1 MVIWMADK
9 TREGATA
16 FDYPFNRIWKS
27 FFLVSRDANQQS
39 QFVVRKKKSFFVWNK
54 KLEKILFVVEIVD
67 QKIEVNK
74 FLFFLKPNQFVFVK
88 SICVSIDD
96 DDDDDVVSNHW
107 IGVSHRNCKTQ
118 LGQIFGDKV

>member
-1 MVIWMADK
+1 MPIS
-9 TREGATA
+9 
-16 FDYPFNRIWKS
+16 NRNLSCERKSLFLFETKNWK
-27 FFLVSRDANQQS
+27 
-39 QFVVRKKKSFFVWNK
+39 
-54 KLEKILFVVEIVD
+54 KILFVVEIVD